1 MAGRTVVKMLPKPI
15 WPMHYLRYNGPRPM
29 PPTER
34 PLDKEAE
41 AERHTE
47 RRRLAP
53 PTDIWVYSDGSMK
66 GRNTGAGWAVYQ
78 GDIVLSEGRKN
89 CGRWMEVADAEAEAA
104 LEGMEAALKHVPP
117 GRTNLWLCL
126 DNGSKESIPQRT
138 GSERHS
144 RLSTRSG
151 SGYAV
156 GLSVAVGRR
165 CGCQGTQACKVTKK
179 QIA

>member
-1 MAGRTVVKMLPKPI
+1 
-15 WPMHYLRYNGPRPM
+15 M

-104 LEGMEAALKHVPP
+104 LEGMEAALKHAPP
-117 GRTNLWLCL
+117 GSTNLWLCL
-126 DNGSKESIPQRT
+126 DNGSVVEGINTAADRIGTSQPTIDKIRERLCSWPFCGSGQAMWVPGHASLQGNIPGPSASRT
-138 GSERHS
+138 ISCGVASMC
-144 RLSTRSG
+144 RSG
-151 SGYAV
+151 
-156 GLSVAVGRR
+156 
-165 CGCQGTQACKVTKK
+165 KVTKK